1 MGKRSV
7 EAATLHALPAL
18 GICFGDVGPRR
29 IPRIEPVLC
38 LEREVVP
45 LATARWSTSRTS
57 TCMQKQLCVASL
69 IRNRESDPNCCR
81 SRTAAQTQR

>member
-7 EAATLHALPAL
+7 EAATLHPLPAL

-45 LATARWSTSRTS
+45 LATARLVNEQNQYLHAKATVRCFPNSQSRKRT
-57 TCMQKQLCVASL
+57 QLL
-69 IRNRESDPNCCR
+69 
-81 SRTAAQTQR
+81 